1 MRRLAVIAISGTAV
15 MGCHHESAPPPPT
28 TMPVMLGMSA
38 QAPIAA
44 QAKSLPIQEGEPPLA
59 YRVPSNGTVRIV
71 DMNTSTDVAVGALKA
86 GEFIAVTQDNGIL
99 FGSERM
105 LKG

>member
-1 MRRLAVIAISGTAV
+1 
-15 MGCHHESAPPPPT
+15 
-28 TMPVMLGMSA
+28 MLGMSA

-44 QAKSLPIQEGEPPLA
+44 PAKSLPIQEGEPPLA
-59 YRVPSNGTVRIV
+59 YRVPSDGTVRIV
-71 DMNTSTDVAVGALKA
+71 DMNTSADVAVGALKA

-105 LKG
+105 LKGPLPEGHRYGIFIDQPSSNIYRSGAVIPGSR